1 MCGISGIYAKNEVE
15 NIVTRIE
22 NMNVSLQ
29 HRGPDAGNC
38 IIKHNALALGHR
50 RLSIIDTSD
59 QANQPMRSNSER
71 WHIVFNGE
79 IYNFKEIKS
88 LLTYNFKTNCDTE
101 VILAA
106 VEEHG
111 LKWFLNKAIG
121 MFAIALFDN
130 IKNELIIIRDRLGI
144 KPLYYYYSNDL
155 IVFASEIKAILHSGL
170 VKAEFNE
177 SAVDEYLANRY
188 VRSPFTFFK
197 NIYQLEP
204 GSFQIFD
211 SNLKTET
218 FKFWELPTEFNMAE
232 NFDEQEILNSFETE
246 LVKAINYR
254 LVTDV
259 PLGTYLSGGVDS
271 SIITAITSI
280 LKKDYIHTY
289 TIGFEELNEFEF
301 AKLMLPK
308 YKLHHHEIL
317 ITQAD
322 YLNNWENLIYMKDA
336 PLGVPNEIPLAI
348 MSTKLKEKITVVLSG
363 EGADELLGGYGIIY
377 RAPFDYRNEN
387 ISKSFYEYFI
397 SKYEYVHRTMRDEF
411 LNTPHEY
418 RLYFDQQIQNE
429 FLNKSNEE
437 NVFKFFH
444 QYHIKGLLQRVDMA
458 SMQASVE
465 ARVPFLDH
473 NLIEFAYKKIPYQ
486 LKLKWC
492 NQQAQLD
499 ASKLKAEHYSE
510 QLDIPKYLLKRLA
523 YKYIPKD
530 IIERRK
536 VGFPVPLSAWI
547 QNLEDIASQV
557 LQQSTWLK
565 QGVLKNLLDKIKTE
579 NRAGQIVWMFVNIE
593 LFNQKYFLKEWRY

>member
-510 QLDIPKYLLKRLA
+510 QLDIAKYLLKRLA